1 MGTVNNANQ
10 KEKIMETAE
19 FQVISFTL
27 GRLTKVQKIKRQCGT
42 FAAAKMLKARGY
54 SLEQS
59 LALLNR

>member
-1 MGTVNNANQ
+1 MDVTEMQIVSWT
-10 KEKIMETAE
+10 I
-19 FQVISFTL
+19 
-27 GRLTKVQKIKRQCGT
+27 GRLTHHKRIQKMCST

>member
-1 MGTVNNANQ
+1 
-10 KEKIMETAE
+10 METKE
-19 FQVISFTL
+19 LQVTSWTI
-27 GRLTKVQKIKRQCGT
+27 GRLTKLQKIKRQCGT